1 MTQIRQKLSQWY
13 WSWAVLGVA
22 VMWIVVGMIAG
33 SLNVQSLIANVT
45 SASFLGLAALGQMAV
60 ITTGRGAIDLSIPN
74 VITLSAFLT
83 MGLVNGKDSNL
94 LLGLISVLLVGL
106 LIGFVNSMLVIYLKI
121 TPMIAT
127 LAVGY
132 ITSSLI
138 SVYNRNFKVIAVSG
152 LLSGVMKN
160 RILAVPV
167 IVYIIFLV
175 SLGIYVMFRYT
186 TYGQS
191 LQALGQNKRAA
202 FLAGIPVVKVE
213 CGAYMLSSFLAALT
227 GFLLVARVGGAFLGM
242 GDSYMMDTVGSVVI
256 GGTLIAGGRAVTMGT
271 LAGAVFLSL
280 LVTAMQIANFSIGMQ
295 NIIKGLLIILV
306 LVLGSGN
313 MKEDGK

>member
-1 MTQIRQKLSQWY
+1 MAQIRQKISQWY
-13 WSWAVLGVA
+13 WIWAVLGVA
-22 VMWIVVGMIAG
+22 VMWIAVGIIAG
-33 SLNVQSLIANVT
+33 SLSLASLIANIT

-83 MGLVNGKDSNL
+83 MGIVNGKDSHL
-94 LLGLISVLLVGL
+94 LLGLGAVLLTGL
-106 LIGFVNSMLVIYLKI
+106 VIGFLNSMLVIYLKI

-132 ITSSLI
+132 IASSLI
-138 SVYNRNFKVIAVSG
+138 SVYNRNFKVITVSR
-152 LLSGVMKN
+152 LLSGVMRN
-160 RILAVPV
+160 RILGVPV
-167 IVYIIFLV
+167 IVFIILLV
-175 SLGIYVMFRYT
+175 SIGIYVMFRYT
-186 TYGQS
+186 TYGQA
-191 LQALGQNKRAA
+191 LQALGQNKQAA
-202 FLAGIPVVKVE
+202 YLAGIPVVKVE
-213 CGAYMLSSFLAALT
+213 CGAYMLSSLLAALT

-280 LVTAMQIANFSIGMQ
+280 LVTAMQIANFSVGVQ

-306 LVLGSGN
+306 LVLGSGTV
-313 MKEDGK
+313 KQDGE

>member
-1 MTQIRQKLSQWY
+1 MALIREKIGRWY
-13 WSWAVLGVA
+13 WSWAVLGVI
-22 VMWIVVGMIAG
+22 VMWIVVSAISG
-33 SLNVQSLIANVT
+33 SLSLGSLIANVT

-83 MGLVNGKDSNL
+83 MGIVNGKDSNL
-94 LLGLISVLLVGL
+94 LLGLGAVLLTGA
-106 LIGFVNSMLVIYLKI
+106 LIGFFNSVLVIYLKI

-132 ITSSLI
+132 IASSLI

-160 RILAVPV
+160 RILGVPV
-167 IVYIIFLV
+167 IVYIIFLL
-175 SLGIYVMFRYT
+175 SIGIYIMFRYT

-191 LQALGQNKRAA
+191 LQALGQNKQAA

-213 CGAYMLSSFLAALT
+213 CGAYMLSSILAAMT

-295 NIIKGLLIILV
+295 NIIKGALIILV

-313 MKEDGK
+313 MNDDGK

>member
-1 MTQIRQKLSQWY
+1 MALIREKIGRWY
-13 WSWAVLGVA
+13 WSWAVLGVI
-22 VMWIVVGMIAG
+22 VMWIVVSAISG
-33 SLNVQSLIANVT
+33 SLSLGSLIANVT

-83 MGLVNGKDSNL
+83 MGIVNGKDSNL
-94 LLGLISVLLVGL
+94 LLGLGAVLLTGA
-106 LIGFVNSMLVIYLKI
+106 LIGFFNSVLVIYLKI

-132 ITSSLI
+132 IASSLI

-160 RILAVPV
+160 RILGVPV
-167 IVYIIFLV
+167 IVYIIFLL
-175 SLGIYVMFRYT
+175 SIGIYIMFRYT

-191 LQALGQNKRAA
+191 LQALGQNKQAA

-213 CGAYMLSSFLAALT
+213 CGAYMLSSILAALT

-295 NIIKGLLIILV
+295 NIIKGALIILV

-313 MKEDGK
+313 MNDDGK